1 MKTPKRIMNAAR
13 GENCTFQIPGVCNHD
28 PETVV
33 ACHLPDGSGGSN
45 RLTGPLSIAF
55 GCSNCHDFIDS
66 RVHVSGF
73 DDADRQFFMRRGMM
87 RTINRLIEM
96 ELVRI

>member
-13 GENCTFQIPGVCNHD
+13 GEECTFEIPGVCNHD
-28 PETVV
+28 PKTVV

-55 GCSNCHDFIDS
+55 GCA
-66 RVHVSGF
+66 VLLV
-73 DDADRQFFMRRGMM
+73 
-87 RTINRLIEM
+87 TVEM